1 MRVKSL
7 LSAGLGALALGLVAT
22 SAQAAPVAGNLTAA
36 VERGAGDSGLVQK
49 VHRYYGYGDYYYRPY
64 YRYHYYQ
71 PYYYGY
77 YGPYYYRPY
86 HDYRPYYRY
95 RYHYRYW

>member
-22 SAQAAPVAGNLTAA
+22 SAQAAPMGGNLTAA
-36 VERGAGDSGLVQK
+36 VERGTGDSGLVQK

-64 YRYHYYQ
+64 RYDYYQ

-77 YGPYYYRPY
+77 YRPYYYRPY
-86 HDYRPYYRY
+86 HYYRPYYRH
-95 RYHYRYW
+95 RYHYRHW